1 MLPADLATR
10 DQMTR
15 VGKAGPT
22 NLCSLQGVSAHDP
35 NRWMLLGERN
45 HFFQAFRKDPIVSED
60 NLAIPARRGNVTQ
73 CSVVILKGPQE
84 SLVLNDS
91 DTRIFLCK
99 STRDLSGAI
108 RAAVINDGVIPV
120 GVGLSENTFNAFLK
134 VLRVV
139 IYRSHNG
146 HQRSR
151 RTHSVGQ
158 FQVLRIRRGRAAWS
172 NHSIKPGQK

>member
-10 DQMTR
+10 GYITW

-22 NLCSLQGVSAHDP
+22 NLRSLQGISADDSDG
-35 NRWMLLGERN
+35 WMFLGERN
-45 HFFQAFRKDPIVSED
+45 HFFQAFGKDPIVSED

-73 CSVVILKGPQE
+73 CSVVVFEGSQE
-84 SLVLNDS
+84 SLVLTDS

-99 STRDLSGAI
+99 SSRDLSGAI

-134 VLRVV
+134 VIRVV
-139 IYRSHNG
+139 IHRGYNG
-146 HQRSR
+146 YQRTR
-151 RTHSVGQ
+151 RTHSFVQ
-158 FQVLRIRRGRAAWS
+158 F
-172 NHSIKPGQK
+172 